1 MVGCTWLVTIVSGP
15 DGSVWAR
22 SSWPAPSTWLSV
34 KARPSS
40 IFSRGGAHQVCVAR
54 ARRTTLDADVFSE
67 TSGAQLTRARRAT
80 RGRGCAV
87 EIRAAIPPGPLN
99 S

>member
-1 MVGCTWLVTIVSGP
+1 
-15 DGSVWAR
+15 
-22 SSWPAPSTWLSV
+22 
-34 KARPSS
+34 
-40 IFSRGGAHQVCVAR
+40 VAR